1 MIFMLKKFATTG
13 AILFSMLV
21 FQLMWLAGIWITRAS
36 ENWQKLLVV
45 GGISILAYLAVNF
58 SRDSFFEKIGNGINW
73 LANNQRSFLSLLA
86 VVILAVGILY
96 ASQQRVWPFD
106 EVENFRASRLI
117 AEEGL
122 NEFFAQYALNNYLAN
137 RHPPL
142 IFMINGLALT
152 VFGVNLLTVRMVT
165 LFFGYGMLVAS
176 YFLASSLYGK
186 KTAIL
191 TVLFLS
197 SFPLIIRESTA
208 GLLDV
213 QATLFFVLTLLL
225 ALQLAEKPSLKLGI
239 ILGLSLGLGLL
250 TKYMVM
256 FIIPVLFLFFLFH
269 KNFRAMVVPAILSF
283 SVAGALFLLWT
294 WYGSQIGVRV
304 PTVAGFSPSDLFA
317 SKQVANAVP
326 VQSGPVIEDI
336 AISPGSFL
344 TSEWGR
350 GFLLN
355 SLITRLPSGLG
366 AYNLPLILLGMFL
379 LVRQKKFSDLFVLMW
394 IGVVSILLILTL
406 PDHRYFMVIFPAL
419 AMAGA
424 RWTESQPPMSIGR
437 MMLLLLFFQIGSLYV
452 FVDWSRITE
461 LFIGN

>member
-1 MIFMLKKFATTG
+1 M
-13 AILFSMLV
+13 ILFSMLA
-21 FQLMWLAGIWITRAS
+21 FQLAWLAGIWITGAS
-36 ENWQKLLVV
+36 KDSPKLLVA
-45 GGISILAYLAVNF
+45 GGLSILAYLAVLLL
-58 SRDSFFEKIGNGINW
+58 RDAVFEKVGIGISW
-73 LANNQRSFLSLLA
+73 LANNQITFLRLLA
-86 VVILAVGILY
+86 VVMLAVGILY

-152 VFGVNLLTVRMVT
+152 VFGVDLLTVRIVT
-165 LFFGYGMLVAS
+165 LFFGYGMVAAS
-176 YFLASSLYGK
+176 YFLASHLYGK
-186 KTAIL
+186 KTAVL

-197 SFPLIIRESTA
+197 SFPLIVRESTA

-225 ALQLAEKPSLKLGI
+225 ALQLAEKPSLKLGV

-294 WYGSQIGVRV
+294 WYGTQIGVRV
-304 PTVAGFSPSDLFA
+304 PSVAGFSPSDLFA
-317 SKQVANAVP
+317 SKQVVNSGP
-326 VQSGPVIEDI
+326 PQSGPVIEDI

-344 TSEWGR
+344 TTGSGR

-355 SLITRLPSGLG
+355 SLLTRLPSALG
-366 AYNLPLILLGMFL
+366 VYSLPLILIGLIE
-379 LVRQKKFSDLFVLMW
+379 VIRRKSASDLFLLLW
-394 IGVVSILLILTL
+394 ISVVSILLILTL
-406 PDHRYFMVIFPAL
+406 PDHRYFMVVFPAV
-419 AMAGA
+419 AMIGA
-424 RWTESQPPMSIGR
+424 RWMEAQSNADIGR
-437 MMLLLLFFQIGSLYV
+437 MTLLLLFCQIGSLYI
-452 FVDWSRITE
+452 FVDWERMT
-461 LFIGN
+461 